1 MLKIDNKMEELFLSD
16 SVPKN
21 LTIDVEGELDTSL
34 IPAVNFYTGDIY
46 GNSESSL
53 DISKLPYRNGMPIYI
68 NNNPYDWKLENYQNK
83 NYYSYAKYVCVT
95 FDIYLTDTNPSDC
108 IYPDNGLFQI
118 YYLNKSGIQ
127 KLTSVVKDVTTARSK
142 GTAITVS
149 LKIDVNAENVD
160 YIKSIYFTNND
171 SSSRTTKNIVLHIS
185 KIQIRLTDSSTEEPS
200 YVKSVSANGIDID
213 SYISGDF
220 SITNSNLIQES
231 FSLTESLC
239 SRDNLKFGLCESA
252 HCEFEVVG
260 RGDKFIGKTVRPY
273 ITPITP
279 DNFDYSNI
287 NFSTED
293 FIGST
298 WWNTTNLRYYKTLNV
313 SVNNDY
319 LEHAKYVMFVTTI
332 LIGMTVTSG
341 TMPPKFYF
349 GLIVEDQNGN
359 SLSYVLNSNVAT
371 VTGSDRL
378 SMYNTNDFLYGVVS
392 DRKEVYITLP
402 TDLSFDSSRQGSK
415 ITKVTGIY
423 VAFADENGNYLTS
436 DFTVDDFRIYNGERA
451 LYFVDSINSPVIHYD
466 KSLMI
471 SDKIPELMKGIPL
484 GVFKISEVKKNN
496 TQDIIKKSITAYDG
510 LDILDQDVGDWLT
523 KYMWIWDTGNTRA
536 STSPYFTR
544 LGVEYTRQL
553 FPTLINLFKRLNIL
567 SDSDFIESSM
577 LSGSDIDVPH
587 TSRNFQYNFFW
598 ANDWDDNSAVGS
610 GTIGF
615 ESYYS
620 LSASISEPILIKVD
634 LTPFDNLSDAELFG
648 KYALAGMEEIFG
660 ESAGYPGICSSSSVL
675 VEITYNNGRIDKILA
690 DSGDYVYIN
699 KDIDS
704 LRVYTSS
711 GIGIIY
717 RSSSDGTIY
726 AFENDNLQ
734 TLVSHIKISYYE
746 VPDILK
752 GLVNAHTKLVYYNYG
767 TREIGSFSSS
777 VSGKDVVRS
786 LLEVNGCF
794 FHMNRYGKPEIIYA
808 SKAGLY
814 PSEKLYPRE
823 DLYPRGMNGPLLSMN
838 RYISMECD
846 DYVVENYGKI
856 QIKTQSRVKN
866 GESICSY
873 EYIGNPDGKNTYIIE
888 DNIFYCAEGTV
899 YEYGSQPEVDEM
911 LKNLFDKISNL
922 TYTPHTTKLRGL
934 PFMEC
939 GDRVN
944 LVTKTGGIESF
955 IFRRTLKG
963 IHALMDTYEASG
975 DEYNEALNTFDY
987 KVYTPT

>member
-21 LTIDVEGELDTSL
+21 LTIEIEGEVDSEKLSSL
-34 IPAVNFYTGDIY
+34 NFYTGNVYNGINTAYYANGDNY
-46 GNSESSL
+46 GSGGLLSVNNGNSDYEL
-53 DISKLPYRNGMPIYI
+53 SK
-68 NNNPYDWKLENYQNK
+68 YQNK
-83 NYYSYAKYVCVT
+83 DYYKYSRYIYVS
-95 FDIYLTDTNPSDC
+95 FDFYLSATPGSTDYVFPTHADFYLIYYDKGGTSHSTTEITIPLSDC
-108 IYPDNGLFQI
+108 IGYEHKKNI
-118 YYLNKSGIQ
+118 
-127 KLTSVVKDVTTARSK
+127 KLA
-142 GTAITVS
+142 
-149 LKIDVNAENVD
+149 LKADNVD
-160 YIKSIYFTNND
+160 YIYAISMINKDTSKRQLKSVYANTQNY
-171 SSSRTTKNIVLHIS
+171 
-185 KIQIRLTDSSTEEPS
+185 QIRLFQSETSVFD
-200 YVKSVSANGIDID
+200 YVLPANYLGINIPKYLGNISAD
-213 SYISGDF
+213 
-220 SITNSNLIQES
+220 ITNDNIIQES

-239 SRDNLKFGLCESA
+239 SQDNLKFGLCESA

-260 RGDKFIGKTVRPY
+260 RGDKFIGKTIRPY

-293 FIGST
+293 FSGST
-298 WWNTTNLRYYKTLNV
+298 GWNTTNLRYYKDMDV

-319 LEHAKYVMFVTTI
+319 LEHAKYVMFVTSI
-332 LIGMTVTSG
+332 RIGMTVTSG

-349 GLIVEDQNGN
+349 GLVVKDQNGN
-359 SLSYVLNSNVAT
+359 SLSYVLNSSVAN

-378 SMYNTNDFLYGVVS
+378 SMYNTNDFLDGVVS
-392 DRKEVYITLP
+392 GRQEVYITLP
-402 TDLSFDSSRQGSK
+402 TDLSFDSSRKGSK

-451 LYFVDSINSPVIHYD
+451 LYFVESINSPVIHYD

-471 SDKIPELMKGIPL
+471 SDKIPEMMKGIPL

-496 TQDIIKKSITAYDG
+496 TQDIIKKSITAYDNMS
-510 LDILDQDVGDWLT
+510 ILEQNVGDWLT
-523 KYMWIWDTGNTRA
+523 KYMWVWDTANKVHTGGSSFNR
-536 STSPYFTR
+536 F
-544 LGVEYTRQL
+544 GVEYARQL
-553 FPTLINLFKRLNIL
+553 FPTLSNLMKQLNIL
-567 SDSDFIESSM
+567 TDDDFTFSFNTNDVDVEPANYNYGYNYLWGDFGDSPN
-577 LSGSDIDVPH
+577 G
-587 TSRNFQYNFFW
+587 R
-598 ANDWDDNSAVGS
+598 
-610 GTIGF
+610 GTIGILWAF
-615 ESYYS
+615 TG
-620 LSASISEPILIKVD
+620 SASFSEDKLLKVT
-634 LTPFDNLSDAELFG
+634 LTPYGNMTDEELFG
-648 KYALAGMEEIFG
+648 KFAYSDMADYWGKNYHGFPSCA
-660 ESAGYPGICSSSSVL
+660 SVFVIL
-675 VEITYNNGRIDKILA
+675 HNEDGTDTKILA
-690 DSGDYVYIN
+690 DSGDYIYISTKVTQYEVYYSAGIASIN
-699 KDIDS
+699 PGGDIIAVGAS
-704 LRVYTSS
+704 NRMLTTHVN
-711 GIGIIY
+711 
-717 RSSSDGTIY
+717 
-726 AFENDNLQ
+726 A
-734 TLVSHIKISYYE
+734 KIYE
-746 VPDILK
+746 VPEILK
-752 GLVNAHTKLVYYNYG
+752 GLVNAHLRLVYYNYG
-767 TREIGSFSSS
+767 TQELGSFDSSI
-777 VSGKDVVRS
+777 SGRDVLRS

-823 DLYPRGMNGPLLSMN
+823 DLYPRGMNGPLLSMS

-963 IHALMDTYEASG
+963 IHALMDTYEAEG

>member
-1 MLKIDNKMEELFLSD
+1 MLKVDNKMEELFLSD

-34 IPAVNFYTGDIY
+34 IPSVNFYTGDIY
-46 GNSESSL
+46 GNSECTT
-53 DISKLPYRNGMPIYI
+53 DISNLQYNYGTII
-68 NNNPYDWKLENYQNK
+68 GVNNNPYSKKLKDYQNK
-83 NYYSYAKYVCVT
+83 NYYSYAKYACVT

-108 IYPDNGLFQI
+108 VYPD
-118 YYLNKSGIQ
+118 
-127 KLTSVVKDVTTARSK
+127 KLAFVVFYKKKDGYSRGVSVVTDVTTARSK
-142 GTAITVS
+142 GTAITVA
-149 LKIDVNAENVD
+149 LKIDVNAENGLD
-160 YIKSIYFTNND
+160 YIEEFNITNND
-171 SSSRTTKNIVLHIS
+171 SSSNVTKNIIIHIS
-185 KIQIRLTDSSTEEPS
+185 KIQIRLTDSLTEEPS

-239 SRDNLKFGLCESA
+239 SQDNLKFGLCESA

-293 FIGST
+293 FSGAT
-298 WWNTTNLRYYKTLNV
+298 WWNTTNLRYYKKMNV

-319 LEHAKYVMFVTTI
+319 LEHAKYVMFVATI
-332 LIGMTVTSG
+332 LIGMTVKSG

-349 GLIVEDQNGN
+349 GLTVEDQNGN
-359 SLSYVLNSNVAT
+359 SLSYVLNSSVAT

-378 SMYNTNDFLYGVVS
+378 SMYNTNDFLDGVVS
-392 DRKEVYITLP
+392 DRQEVYITLP

-423 VAFADENGNYLTS
+423 VAFADENGNYLTN

-496 TQDIIKKSITAYDG
+496 TQDIIKKSITAYDNMS
-510 LDILDQDVGDWLT
+510 ILEQNVGDWLT
-523 KYMWIWDTGNTRA
+523 KYMWVWDTANKVHTGGSGFNR
-536 STSPYFTR
+536 F
-544 LGVEYTRQL
+544 GVEYARQL
-553 FPTLINLFKRLNIL
+553 FPTLSNLMKQLNIL
-567 SDSDFIESSM
+567 TDDDFVFSFNVSDVDVEPANYNYGYNYLWGDF
-577 LSGSDIDVPH
+577 GDNPH
-587 TSRNFQYNFFW
+587 
-598 ANDWDDNSAVGS
+598 GK
-610 GTIGF
+610 GTIGILLA
-615 ESYYS
+615 STN
-620 LSASISEPILIKVD
+620 SASFSEDKLLKVT
-634 LTPFDNLSDAELFG
+634 LTPYGNMTDEELFG
-648 KYALAGMEEIFG
+648 KFAFSDMADYWGKNYHGFPSCA
-660 ESAGYPGICSSSSVL
+660 SVFVIL
-675 VEITYNNGRIDKILA
+675 HNEDGTDTKVLA
-690 DSGDYVYIN
+690 DSGDYIYISTKVTQYEVYYSAGIASIN
-699 KDIDS
+699 PGDDIIAA
-704 LRVYTSS
+704 
-711 GIGIIY
+711 G
-717 RSSSDGTIY
+717 SSSRMLTTHVN
-726 AFENDNLQ
+726 A
-734 TLVSHIKISYYE
+734 KIYE
-746 VPDILK
+746 VPDILSE
-752 GLVNAHTKLVYYNYG
+752 LVNAHLRLVYYNYG
-767 TREIGSFSSS
+767 TQELGSFNSS
-777 VSGKDVVRS
+777 VSGRDVLRS

-873 EYIGNPDGKNTYIIE
+873 EYIGNPEGKNTYIIE

-944 LVTKTGGIESF
+944 LITKTGGIESF

>member
-1 MLKIDNKMEELFLSD
+1 MLKVDNKMEELFLSD

-34 IPAVNFYTGDIY
+34 IPSVNFYTGDIY
-46 GNSESSL
+46 GNSECTT
-53 DISKLPYRNGMPIYI
+53 DISNLQYNYGTII
-68 NNNPYDWKLENYQNK
+68 GVNNNPYSKKLKDYQNK
-83 NYYSYAKYVCVT
+83 NYYSYAKYACVT

-108 IYPDNGLFQI
+108 VYPD
-118 YYLNKSGIQ
+118 
-127 KLTSVVKDVTTARSK
+127 KLAFVVFYKKKDGYSRGVSVVTDVTTARSK
-142 GTAITVS
+142 GTAITVA
-149 LKIDVNAENVD
+149 LKIDVNAENGLD
-160 YIKSIYFTNND
+160 YIEEFNITNND
-171 SSSRTTKNIVLHIS
+171 SSSNVTKNIIIHIS
-185 KIQIRLTDSSTEEPS
+185 KIQIRLTDSLTEEPS

-239 SRDNLKFGLCESA
+239 SQDNLKFGLCESA

-293 FIGST
+293 FSGAT
-298 WWNTTNLRYYKTLNV
+298 WWNTTNLRYYKKMNV

-319 LEHAKYVMFVTTI
+319 LEHAKYVMFVATI
-332 LIGMTVTSG
+332 LIGMTVKSG

-349 GLIVEDQNGN
+349 GLTVEDQNGN
-359 SLSYVLNSNVAT
+359 SLSYVLNSSVAT

-378 SMYNTNDFLYGVVS
+378 SMYNTNDFLDGVVS
-392 DRKEVYITLP
+392 DRQEVYITLP
-402 TDLSFDSSRQGSK
+402 TDLSFDSSRKGSK

-423 VAFADENGNYLTS
+423 VAFADENGNYLTN

-496 TQDIIKKSITAYDG
+496 TQDIIKKSITAYDNMS
-510 LDILDQDVGDWLT
+510 ILEQNVGDWLT
-523 KYMWIWDTGNTRA
+523 KYMWVWDTANKVHTEGSGFNR
-536 STSPYFTR
+536 F
-544 LGVEYTRQL
+544 GVEYARQL
-553 FPTLINLFKRLNIL
+553 FPTLSNLMKQLNIL
-567 SDSDFIESSM
+567 TDDDFVFSFNVSDVDVEPANYNYGYNYLWGDF
-577 LSGSDIDVPH
+577 GDNPH
-587 TSRNFQYNFFW
+587 
-598 ANDWDDNSAVGS
+598 GK
-610 GTIGF
+610 GTIGILLA
-615 ESYYS
+615 STN
-620 LSASISEPILIKVD
+620 SASFSEDKLLKVT
-634 LTPFDNLSDAELFG
+634 LTPYGNMTDEELFG
-648 KYALAGMEEIFG
+648 KFAFSDMADYWGKNYHGFPSCA
-660 ESAGYPGICSSSSVL
+660 SVFVIL
-675 VEITYNNGRIDKILA
+675 HNEDGTDTKVLA
-690 DSGDYVYIN
+690 DSGDYIYISTKVTQYEVYYSAGIASIN
-699 KDIDS
+699 PGGDIIA
-704 LRVYTSS
+704 VGFSS
-711 GIGIIY
+711 KML
-717 RSSSDGTIY
+717 TTHVN
-726 AFENDNLQ
+726 A
-734 TLVSHIKISYYE
+734 KIYE
-746 VPDILK
+746 VPEILK
-752 GLVNAHTKLVYYNYG
+752 ELVNAHLRLVYYNYG
-767 TREIGSFSSS
+767 TQELGSFNSS
-777 VSGKDVVRS
+777 VSGRDVLRS

-963 IHALMDTYEASG
+963 IHALMDTYEAEG

>member
-1 MLKIDNKMEELFLSD
+1 MLKVDNKMEELFLSD

-34 IPAVNFYTGDIY
+34 IPSVNFYTGDIY
-46 GNSESSL
+46 GNSECTT
-53 DISKLPYRNGMPIYI
+53 DISNLQYNYGTII
-68 NNNPYDWKLENYQNK
+68 GVNNNPYSKKLKDYQNK
-83 NYYSYAKYVCVT
+83 NYYSYAKYACVT

-108 IYPDNGLFQI
+108 VYPD
-118 YYLNKSGIQ
+118 
-127 KLTSVVKDVTTARSK
+127 KLAFVVFYKKKDGYSRGVSVVTDVTTARSK
-142 GTAITVS
+142 GTAITVA
-149 LKIDVNAENVD
+149 LKIDVNAENGLD
-160 YIKSIYFTNND
+160 YIEEFNITNND
-171 SSSRTTKNIVLHIS
+171 SSSNVTKNIIIHIS
-185 KIQIRLTDSSTEEPS
+185 KIQIRLTDSLTEEPS

-239 SRDNLKFGLCESA
+239 SQDNLKFGLCESA

-293 FIGST
+293 FSGAT
-298 WWNTTNLRYYKTLNV
+298 WWNTTNLRYYKKMNV

-319 LEHAKYVMFVTTI
+319 LEHAKYVMFVAKI

-349 GLIVEDQNGN
+349 GLTVEDQNGN
-359 SLSYVLNSNVAT
+359 SLSYVLNSSVAT

-378 SMYNTNDFLYGVVS
+378 SMYNTNDFLDGVVS
-392 DRKEVYITLP
+392 DRQEVYITLP
-402 TDLSFDSSRQGSK
+402 TDLSFDSSRKGSK

-423 VAFADENGNYLTS
+423 VAFADENGNYLTN

-451 LYFVDSINSPVIHYD
+451 LYFVESINSPVIHYD

-471 SDKIPELMKGIPL
+471 SDKIPEMMKGIPL

-496 TQDIIKKSITAYDG
+496 TQDIIKKSITAYDNMS
-510 LDILDQDVGDWLT
+510 ILEQNVGDWLT
-523 KYMWIWDTGNTRA
+523 KYMWVWDTANKVHTGGSSFNR
-536 STSPYFTR
+536 F
-544 LGVEYTRQL
+544 GVEYARQL
-553 FPTLINLFKRLNIL
+553 FPTLSNLMKQLNIL
-567 SDSDFIESSM
+567 TDDDFVFSFNVSDVDVEPANYNYGYNYLWGDF
-577 LSGSDIDVPH
+577 GDNPH
-587 TSRNFQYNFFW
+587 
-598 ANDWDDNSAVGS
+598 GK
-610 GTIGF
+610 GTIGVLLA
-615 ESYYS
+615 STN
-620 LSASISEPILIKVD
+620 SASFSEDKLLKVT
-634 LTPFDNLSDAELFG
+634 LTPYGNMTDEELFG
-648 KYALAGMEEIFG
+648 KFAFSDMADYWGKNYHGFPSCA
-660 ESAGYPGICSSSSVL
+660 SVFVIL
-675 VEITYNNGRIDKILA
+675 HNEDGTDTKILA
-690 DSGDYVYIN
+690 DSGDYIYISTKVTQYEVYYSAGIASIN
-699 KDIDS
+699 PSTSGDIIA
-704 LRVYTSS
+704 S
-711 GIGIIY
+711 GFSN
-717 RSSSDGTIY
+717 RMLTTHVN
-726 AFENDNLQ
+726 A
-734 TLVSHIKISYYE
+734 KIYE
-746 VPDILK
+746 VPEILK
-752 GLVNAHTKLVYYNYG
+752 GLVNAHLRLVYYNYG
-767 TREIGSFSSS
+767 TQELGSFDSSI
-777 VSGKDVVRS
+777 SGRDVLRS

-823 DLYPRGMNGPLLSMN
+823 DLYPRGMNGPLLSMS

-963 IHALMDTYEASG
+963 IHALMDTYEAEG

>member
-21 LTIDVEGELDTSL
+21 LTIEIEGEDELKL
-34 IPAVNFYTGDIY
+34 EKIKNLNLYFGDIR
-46 GNSESSL
+46 GNAEAISLVTNLPPKKGSGFIINNTPEAYNVYDYHNVKYFNHFKYIYVSFDAYISQQAGTKLASDLSFYMALRLLNLNDGSIAGHIFASNRVYFNPDDIVGVDWEKYKTFKFRQKL
-53 DISKLPYRNGMPIYI
+53 DISGYEFLGISKVGVFGGSITSDTFTVHLRNMQVRLQDNEVDLPYIAPQGN
-68 NNNPYDWKLENYQNK
+68 
-83 NYYSYAKYVCVT
+83 
-95 FDIYLTDTNPSDC
+95 
-108 IYPDNGLFQI
+108 
-118 YYLNKSGIQ
+118 
-127 KLTSVVKDVTTARSK
+127 
-142 GTAITVS
+142 
-149 LKIDVNAENVD
+149 
-160 YIKSIYFTNND
+160 
-171 SSSRTTKNIVLHIS
+171 SS
-185 KIQIRLTDSSTEEPS
+185 E
-200 YVKSVSANGIDID
+200 DID
-213 SYISGDF
+213 KLIISIPD
-220 SITNSNLIQES
+220 IKNEDLIQES

-239 SRDNLKFGLCESA
+239 SQENLKFGLCESA

-260 RGDKFIGKTVRPY
+260 RGDKFIGKTVKPY

-293 FIGST
+293 FSGAT

-319 LEHAKYVMFVTTI
+319 LEHAKYVMFVATI

-341 TMPPKFYF
+341 TIPPKFYF
-349 GLIVEDQNGN
+349 GLTVEDQNGN
-359 SLSYVLNSNVAT
+359 SLSYVLNSSVAT

-378 SMYNTNDFLYGVVS
+378 SMYNTNDFLDGVVS
-392 DRKEVYITLP
+392 DRQEVYITLP
-402 TDLSFDSSRQGSK
+402 TDLSFDSSRKGSK

-484 GVFKISEVKKNN
+484 GVFKVSEVKKNN
-496 TQDIIKKSITAYDG
+496 TQDIIKKSITAYDNMS
-510 LDILDQDVGDWLT
+510 ILDQDVGDWLT
-523 KYMWIWDTGNTRA
+523 KYMWITDTANKA
-536 STSPYFTR
+536 CSDSPHFTKF
-544 LGVEYTRQL
+544 GVEYVRQL
-553 FPTLINLFKRLNIL
+553 FPTFANIMKRIGVISDTDFNLIWEFSN
-567 SDSDFIESSM
+567 
-577 LSGSDIDVPH
+577 IDVPAENYDYGYNYIWKDYPSGM
-587 TSRNFQYNFFW
+587 TSKYSVGLLFG
-598 ANDWDDNSAVGS
+598 ASVSAG
-610 GTIGF
+610 
-615 ESYYS
+615 YS
-620 LSASISEPILIKVD
+620 TDRLLKVE
-634 LTPFDNLSDAELFG
+634 LTPVGGRTDEELFG
-648 KYALAGMEEIFG
+648 MYASG
-660 ESAGYPGICSSSSVL
+660 EMLTDWGANYHGFPSCASVFIIMTDSKGYEHKV
-675 VEITYNNGRIDKILA
+675 LA
-690 DSGDYVYIN
+690 DSGDYVFVST
-699 KDIDS
+699 DIQNIEIYYSAGICVTNAQSPLIAAGDS
-704 LRVYTSS
+704 SKMLT
-711 GIGIIY
+711 
-717 RSSSDGTIY
+717 
-726 AFENDNLQ
+726 AHF
-734 TLVSHIKISYYE
+734 KASYYE
-746 VPDILK
+746 LPELFS
-752 GLVNAHTKLVYYNYG
+752 GLVNAHQRLVYYNYG
-767 TREIGSFSSS
+767 TQELGSFSSS
-777 VSGKDVVRS
+777 VSARDVVRS

>member
-1 MLKIDNKMEELFLSD
+1 MLKVDNKMEELFLSD

-34 IPAVNFYTGDIY
+34 IPSVNFYTGDIY
-46 GNSESSL
+46 GNSECTT
-53 DISKLPYRNGMPIYI
+53 DISNLQYNYGTII
-68 NNNPYDWKLENYQNK
+68 GVNNNPYSKKLKDYQNK
-83 NYYSYAKYVCVT
+83 NYYSYAKYACVT

-108 IYPDNGLFQI
+108 VYPD
-118 YYLNKSGIQ
+118 
-127 KLTSVVKDVTTARSK
+127 KLAFVVFYKKKDGYSRGVSVVTDVTTARSK
-142 GTAITVS
+142 GTAITVA
-149 LKIDVNAENVD
+149 LKIDVNAENGLD
-160 YIKSIYFTNND
+160 YIEEFNITNND
-171 SSSRTTKNIVLHIS
+171 SSSNVTKNIIIHIS
-185 KIQIRLTDSSTEEPS
+185 KIQIRLTDSLTEEPS

-239 SRDNLKFGLCESA
+239 SQDNLKFGLCESA

-293 FIGST
+293 FSGAT
-298 WWNTTNLRYYKTLNV
+298 WWNTTNLRYYKKMNV

-319 LEHAKYVMFVTTI
+319 LEHAKYVMFVATI
-332 LIGMTVTSG
+332 LIGMTVKSG

-349 GLIVEDQNGN
+349 GLTVEDQNGN
-359 SLSYVLNSNVAT
+359 SLSYVLNSSVAT

-378 SMYNTNDFLYGVVS
+378 SMYNTNDFLDGVVS
-392 DRKEVYITLP
+392 DRQEVYITLP

-423 VAFADENGNYLTS
+423 VAFADENGNYLTN

-496 TQDIIKKSITAYDG
+496 TQDIIKKSITAYDNMS
-510 LDILDQDVGDWLT
+510 ILEQNVGDWLT
-523 KYMWIWDTGNTRA
+523 KYMWVWDTANKVHTEGSGFNR
-536 STSPYFTR
+536 F
-544 LGVEYTRQL
+544 GVEYARQL
-553 FPTLINLFKRLNIL
+553 FPTLSNLMKQLNIL
-567 SDSDFIESSM
+567 TDDDFVFSFNVSDVDVEPANYNYGYNYLWGDF
-577 LSGSDIDVPH
+577 GDNPH
-587 TSRNFQYNFFW
+587 
-598 ANDWDDNSAVGS
+598 GK
-610 GTIGF
+610 GTIGILLA
-615 ESYYS
+615 STN
-620 LSASISEPILIKVD
+620 SASFSEDKLLKVT
-634 LTPFDNLSDAELFG
+634 LTPYGNMTDEELFG
-648 KYALAGMEEIFG
+648 KFAFSDMADYWGKNYHGFPSCA
-660 ESAGYPGICSSSSVL
+660 SVFVIL
-675 VEITYNNGRIDKILA
+675 HNEDGTDTKVLA
-690 DSGDYVYIN
+690 DSGDYIYISTKVTQYEVYYSAGIASIN
-699 KDIDS
+699 PGDDIIAA
-704 LRVYTSS
+704 
-711 GIGIIY
+711 G
-717 RSSSDGTIY
+717 SSSRMLTTHVN
-726 AFENDNLQ
+726 A
-734 TLVSHIKISYYE
+734 KIYE
-746 VPDILK
+746 VPEILK
-752 GLVNAHTKLVYYNYG
+752 ELVNAHLRLVYYNYG
-767 TREIGSFSSS
+767 TQELGSFNSS
-777 VSGKDVVRS
+777 VSGRDVLRS

-873 EYIGNPDGKNTYIIE
+873 EYIGNPEGKNTYIIE

-944 LVTKTGGIESF
+944 LITKTGGIESF

>member
-1 MLKIDNKMEELFLSD
+1 MLKVDNKMEELFLSD

-83 NYYSYAKYVCVT
+83 NYYSYGKYVCVT

-149 LKIDVNAENVD
+149 LKIDVNAENID

-200 YVKSVSANGIDID
+200 YVKSVSVDSVDID
-213 SYISGDF
+213 GYINGDF

-239 SRDNLKFGLCESA
+239 SQDNLKFGLCESA

-260 RGDKFIGKTVRPY
+260 RGDKFIGKTVKPY

-293 FIGST
+293 FSGAT
-298 WWNTTNLRYYKTLNV
+298 WWNTTNLRYYKKMNV

-319 LEHAKYVMFVTTI
+319 LEHAKYVMFVATI

-349 GLIVEDQNGN
+349 GLTVEDQNGN
-359 SLSYVLNSNVAT
+359 SLSYVLNSSVAT

-378 SMYNTNDFLYGVVS
+378 SMYNTNDFLDGVVS
-392 DRKEVYITLP
+392 DRQEVYITLP
-402 TDLSFDSSRQGSK
+402 TDLSFDSSRKGSK

-496 TQDIIKKSITAYDG
+496 TQDIIKKSITAYDNMS
-510 LDILDQDVGDWLT
+510 ILEQNVGDWLT
-523 KYMWIWDTGNTRA
+523 KYMWVWDTANKVHTGGSSFNR
-536 STSPYFTR
+536 F
-544 LGVEYTRQL
+544 GVEYARQL
-553 FPTLINLFKRLNIL
+553 FPTLSNLMKQLNIL
-567 SDSDFIESSM
+567 TDDDFVFSFNVSDVDVEPANYNYGYNYLWGDF
-577 LSGSDIDVPH
+577 GDNPH
-587 TSRNFQYNFFW
+587 
-598 ANDWDDNSAVGS
+598 GK
-610 GTIGF
+610 GTIGILLA
-615 ESYYS
+615 STN
-620 LSASISEPILIKVD
+620 SASFSEDKLLKVT
-634 LTPFDNLSDAELFG
+634 LTPYGNMTDEELFG
-648 KYALAGMEEIFG
+648 KFAFSDMADYWGKNYHGFPSCA
-660 ESAGYPGICSSSSVL
+660 SVFVIL
-675 VEITYNNGRIDKILA
+675 HNENGTDTKILA
-690 DSGDYVYIN
+690 DSGDYIYISTKVTGYDVYYSAGIASIN
-699 KDIDS
+699 PGNDIMAAGFS
-704 LRVYTSS
+704 NRMLTTHVN
-711 GIGIIY
+711 
-717 RSSSDGTIY
+717 
-726 AFENDNLQ
+726 A
-734 TLVSHIKISYYE
+734 KIYE
-746 VPDILK
+746 VPAILK
-752 GLVNAHTKLVYYNYG
+752 GLVNAHLRLVYYNYG
-767 TREIGSFSSS
+767 TQELGSFDSSI
-777 VSGKDVVRS
+777 SGRDVLRS

-823 DLYPRGMNGPLLSMN
+823 DLYPRGMNGPLLSMS

-873 EYIGNPDGKNTYIIE
+873 EYIGNPEGKNTYIIE

-963 IHALMDTYEASG
+963 IHALMDTYEAEG

>member
-1 MLKIDNKMEELFLSD
+1 MLKVDNKMEELFLSD

-21 LTIDVEGELDTSL
+21 LTIEFEDEDELKL
-34 IPAVNFYTGDIY
+34 EKIKNLNLYFGDIRDNVEAIRPVTNLTPTSGSDFIINNTPKAY
-46 GNSESSL
+46 NVYDYHNVKYFNHFKYIYVSFDAYISQQAGTKLASDLSFYMSLRLLNLNDGSISGHIFASNRVYFNPDDIVGVDWEKYKTFKFRQKL
-53 DISKLPYRNGMPIYI
+53 DISGYEFLGISRVGVLGGSITSDTFTVHLRNMQVRLQDDNVDLPYIVPQGN
-68 NNNPYDWKLENYQNK
+68 
-83 NYYSYAKYVCVT
+83 
-95 FDIYLTDTNPSDC
+95 
-108 IYPDNGLFQI
+108 
-118 YYLNKSGIQ
+118 
-127 KLTSVVKDVTTARSK
+127 
-142 GTAITVS
+142 
-149 LKIDVNAENVD
+149 
-160 YIKSIYFTNND
+160 
-171 SSSRTTKNIVLHIS
+171 SS
-185 KIQIRLTDSSTEEPS
+185 E
-200 YVKSVSANGIDID
+200 DID
-213 SYISGDF
+213 KLIISIPD
-220 SITNSNLIQES
+220 IKNEDLIQES

-239 SRDNLKFGLCESA
+239 SQDNLKFGLCESA

-260 RGDKFIGKTVRPY
+260 RGDKFIGKTIRPY

-293 FIGST
+293 FSGST

-496 TQDIIKKSITAYDG
+496 TQDIIKKSITAYD
-510 LDILDQDVGDWLT
+510 DMSILEQNVGDWLT
-523 KYMWIWDTGNTRA
+523 KYMWIWDTANKVHTEGSGFNR
-536 STSPYFTR
+536 F
-544 LGVEYTRQL
+544 GVEYARQL
-553 FPTLINLFKRLNIL
+553 FPTLSNLMKKLNIL
-567 SDSDFIESSM
+567 TDDDFVFSSNVSDVDVEPANYNYGYNYLWGDF
-577 LSGSDIDVPH
+577 GDNPH
-587 TSRNFQYNFFW
+587 
-598 ANDWDDNSAVGS
+598 GK
-610 GTIGF
+610 GTIGILWAI
-615 ESYYS
+615 SS
-620 LSASISEPILIKVD
+620 SASFSEDKLLKVT
-634 LTPFDNLSDAELFG
+634 LTPYGNMTDEELFG
-648 KYALAGMEEIFG
+648 KFAYSDMADYWGKNYHGFPSCA
-660 ESAGYPGICSSSSVL
+660 SVFVIL
-675 VEITYNNGRIDKILA
+675 HNEDGTDTKVLA
-690 DSGDYVYIN
+690 DSGDYIYISTKVRSYEVYYSAGIAAIN
-699 KDIDS
+699 PGGDIIATGFS
-704 LRVYTSS
+704 NRMLTTHVN
-711 GIGIIY
+711 
-717 RSSSDGTIY
+717 
-726 AFENDNLQ
+726 A
-734 TLVSHIKISYYE
+734 KIYE
-746 VPDILK
+746 VPEILK
-752 GLVNAHTKLVYYNYG
+752 GLVNAHLRLVYYNYG
-767 TREIGSFSSS
+767 TQELGSFDSSI
-777 VSGKDVVRS
+777 SGRDVLRS

>member
-1 MLKIDNKMEELFLSD
+1 MLKVDNKMEELFLSD

-34 IPAVNFYTGDIY
+34 IPSVNFYTGDIY
-46 GNSESSL
+46 GNSECTT
-53 DISKLPYRNGMPIYI
+53 DISNLQYNYGTII
-68 NNNPYDWKLENYQNK
+68 GVNNNPYSKKLKDYQNK
-83 NYYSYAKYVCVT
+83 NYYSYAKYACVT

-108 IYPDNGLFQI
+108 VYPD
-118 YYLNKSGIQ
+118 
-127 KLTSVVKDVTTARSK
+127 KLAFVVFYKKKDGYSRGVSVVTDVTTARSK
-142 GTAITVS
+142 GTAITVA
-149 LKIDVNAENVD
+149 LKIDVNAENGLD
-160 YIKSIYFTNND
+160 YIEEFNITNND
-171 SSSRTTKNIVLHIS
+171 SSSNVTKNIIIHIS
-185 KIQIRLTDSSTEEPS
+185 KIQIRLTDSLTEEPS

-239 SRDNLKFGLCESA
+239 SQDNLKFGLCESA

-293 FIGST
+293 FSGAT
-298 WWNTTNLRYYKTLNV
+298 WWNTTNLRYYKKMNV

-319 LEHAKYVMFVTTI
+319 LEHAKYVMFVATI
-332 LIGMTVTSG
+332 LIGMTVKSG

-349 GLIVEDQNGN
+349 GLTVEDQNGN
-359 SLSYVLNSNVAT
+359 SLSYVLNSSVAT

-378 SMYNTNDFLYGVVS
+378 SMYNTNDFLDGVVS
-392 DRKEVYITLP
+392 DRQEVYITLP

-423 VAFADENGNYLTS
+423 VAFADENGNYLTN

-496 TQDIIKKSITAYDG
+496 TQDIIKKSITAYDNMS
-510 LDILDQDVGDWLT
+510 ILEQNVGDWLT
-523 KYMWIWDTGNTRA
+523 KYMWIWDTANKVHTEGSGFNR
-536 STSPYFTR
+536 F
-544 LGVEYTRQL
+544 GVEYARQL
-553 FPTLINLFKRLNIL
+553 FPTLSNLMKQLNIL
-567 SDSDFIESSM
+567 TDDDFVFSFNVSDVDVEPANYNYGYNYLWGDF
-577 LSGSDIDVPH
+577 GDNPH
-587 TSRNFQYNFFW
+587 
-598 ANDWDDNSAVGS
+598 GK
-610 GTIGF
+610 GTIGILLA
-615 ESYYS
+615 STN
-620 LSASISEPILIKVD
+620 SASFSEDKLLKVT
-634 LTPFDNLSDAELFG
+634 LTPYGNMTDEELFG
-648 KYALAGMEEIFG
+648 KFAFSDMADYWGKNYHGFPSCA
-660 ESAGYPGICSSSSVL
+660 SVFVIL
-675 VEITYNNGRIDKILA
+675 HNEDGTDTKVLA
-690 DSGDYVYIN
+690 DSGDYIYISTKVTQYEVYYSAGIASIN
-699 KDIDS
+699 PGDDIIAA
-704 LRVYTSS
+704 
-711 GIGIIY
+711 G
-717 RSSSDGTIY
+717 SSSRMLTTHVN
-726 AFENDNLQ
+726 A
-734 TLVSHIKISYYE
+734 KIYE
-746 VPDILK
+746 VPEILK
-752 GLVNAHTKLVYYNYG
+752 ELVNAHLRLVYYNYG
-767 TREIGSFSSS
+767 TQELGSFNSS
-777 VSGKDVVRS
+777 VSGRDVLRS

-944 LVTKTGGIESF
+944 LITKTGGIESF

>member
-1 MLKIDNKMEELFLSD
+1 MLKVDNKMEELFLSD

-34 IPAVNFYTGDIY
+34 IPSVNFYTGDIY
-46 GNSESSL
+46 GNSECTT
-53 DISKLPYRNGMPIYI
+53 DISNLQYNYGTII
-68 NNNPYDWKLENYQNK
+68 GVNNNPYSKKLKDYQNK
-83 NYYSYAKYVCVT
+83 NYYSYAKYACVT

-108 IYPDNGLFQI
+108 VYPD
-118 YYLNKSGIQ
+118 
-127 KLTSVVKDVTTARSK
+127 KLAFVVFYKKKDGYSRGVSVVTDVTTARSK
-142 GTAITVS
+142 GTAITVA
-149 LKIDVNAENVD
+149 LKIDVNAENGLD
-160 YIKSIYFTNND
+160 YIEEFNITNND
-171 SSSRTTKNIVLHIS
+171 SSSNVTKNIIIHIS
-185 KIQIRLTDSSTEEPS
+185 KIQIRLTDSLTEEPS

-239 SRDNLKFGLCESA
+239 SQDNLKFGLCESA

-293 FIGST
+293 FSGAT
-298 WWNTTNLRYYKTLNV
+298 WWNTTNLRYYKKMNV

-319 LEHAKYVMFVTTI
+319 LEHAKYVMFVATI
-332 LIGMTVTSG
+332 LIGMTVKSG

-349 GLIVEDQNGN
+349 GLTVEDQNGN
-359 SLSYVLNSNVAT
+359 SLSYVLNSRVAT

-378 SMYNTNDFLYGVVS
+378 SMYNTNDFLDGVVS

-402 TDLSFDSSRQGSK
+402 TDLSFDSSRKGSK

-423 VAFADENGNYLTS
+423 VAFADENGNYLTN

-496 TQDIIKKSITAYDG
+496 TQDIIKKSITAYDNMS
-510 LDILDQDVGDWLT
+510 ILEQNVGDWLT
-523 KYMWIWDTGNTRA
+523 KYMWIWDTANKVHTEGSGFNR
-536 STSPYFTR
+536 F
-544 LGVEYTRQL
+544 GVEYARQL
-553 FPTLINLFKRLNIL
+553 FPTLSNLMKQLNIL
-567 SDSDFIESSM
+567 TDDDFTFSFNVGDVDVEPANYDYGYNYLWGDFGDSPK
-577 LSGSDIDVPH
+577 GK
-587 TSRNFQYNFFW
+587 
-598 ANDWDDNSAVGS
+598 A
-610 GTIGF
+610 TIGILCA
-615 ESYYS
+615 STG
-620 LSASISEPILIKVD
+620 SASFSEYKLLQ
-634 LTPFDNLSDAELFG
+634 LTLTSYGNMTDEELFG
-648 KYALAGMEEIFG
+648 KFAYSDMTDYWGKNYHGFPSCA
-660 ESAGYPGICSSSSVL
+660 SVFVIL
-675 VEITYNNGRIDKILA
+675 HNEDGTDTKVLA
-690 DSGDYVYIN
+690 DSGDYIYISTKVTQYEVYYSAGIAAIN
-699 KDIDS
+699 PGGDIIA
-704 LRVYTSS
+704 TGFSS
-711 GIGIIY
+711 KMLTTHVNVGI
-717 RSSSDGTIY
+717 
-726 AFENDNLQ
+726 
-734 TLVSHIKISYYE
+734 YE
-746 VPDILK
+746 VPSILK
-752 GLVNAHTKLVYYNYG
+752 GLVNAHLRLVYYNYG
-767 TREIGSFSSS
+767 TQELGSFNSSI
-777 VSGKDVVRS
+777 SGRDVLRS

-873 EYIGNPDGKNTYIIE
+873 EYIGNPEGKNTYIIE

>member
-1 MLKIDNKMEELFLSD
+1 MLKVDNKMEELFLSD

-34 IPAVNFYTGDIY
+34 IPSVNFYTGDIY
-46 GNSESSL
+46 GNSECTT
-53 DISKLPYRNGMPIYI
+53 DISNLQYNYGTII
-68 NNNPYDWKLENYQNK
+68 GVNNNPYSKKLKDYQNK
-83 NYYSYAKYVCVT
+83 NYYSYAKYACVT

-108 IYPDNGLFQI
+108 VYPD
-118 YYLNKSGIQ
+118 
-127 KLTSVVKDVTTARSK
+127 KLAFVVFYKKKDGYSRGVSVVTDVTTARSK
-142 GTAITVS
+142 GTAITVA
-149 LKIDVNAENVD
+149 LKIDVNAENGLD
-160 YIKSIYFTNND
+160 YIEEFNITNND
-171 SSSRTTKNIVLHIS
+171 SSSNVTKNIIIHIS
-185 KIQIRLTDSSTEEPS
+185 KIQIRLTDSLTEEPS

-239 SRDNLKFGLCESA
+239 SQDNLKFGLCESA

-293 FIGST
+293 FSGAT
-298 WWNTTNLRYYKTLNV
+298 WWNTTNLRYYKKMNV

-319 LEHAKYVMFVTTI
+319 LEHAKYVMFVATI
-332 LIGMTVTSG
+332 LIGMTVKSG

-349 GLIVEDQNGN
+349 GLTVEDQNGN
-359 SLSYVLNSNVAT
+359 SLSYVLNSSVAT

-378 SMYNTNDFLYGVVS
+378 SMYNTNDFLDGVVS
-392 DRKEVYITLP
+392 DRQEVYITLP
-402 TDLSFDSSRQGSK
+402 TDLSFDSSRKGSK

-423 VAFADENGNYLTS
+423 VAFADENGNYLTN

-496 TQDIIKKSITAYDG
+496 TQDIIKKSITAYDNMS
-510 LDILDQDVGDWLT
+510 ILEQNVGDWLT
-523 KYMWIWDTGNTRA
+523 KYMWIWDTANKVHTEGSGFNR
-536 STSPYFTR
+536 F
-544 LGVEYTRQL
+544 GVEYARQL
-553 FPTLINLFKRLNIL
+553 FPTLSNLMKQLNIL
-567 SDSDFIESSM
+567 TDDDFVFSFNVSDVDVEPANYNYGYNYLWGDF
-577 LSGSDIDVPH
+577 GDNPH
-587 TSRNFQYNFFW
+587 
-598 ANDWDDNSAVGS
+598 GK
-610 GTIGF
+610 GTIGILLA
-615 ESYYS
+615 STN
-620 LSASISEPILIKVD
+620 SASFSEDKLLKVT
-634 LTPFDNLSDAELFG
+634 LTPYGNMTDEELFG
-648 KYALAGMEEIFG
+648 KFAYSDMADYWGKNYHGFPSCA
-660 ESAGYPGICSSSSVL
+660 SVFVIL
-675 VEITYNNGRIDKILA
+675 HNEDGTDTKILA
-690 DSGDYVYIN
+690 DSGDYIYISTKVTQYEVYYSAGIASIN
-699 KDIDS
+699 PGDDIIAA
-704 LRVYTSS
+704 
-711 GIGIIY
+711 G
-717 RSSSDGTIY
+717 SSSRMLTTHVN
-726 AFENDNLQ
+726 A
-734 TLVSHIKISYYE
+734 KIYE
-746 VPDILK
+746 VPDILS
-752 GLVNAHTKLVYYNYG
+752 GLVNAHLRLVYYNYG
-767 TREIGSFSSS
+767 TQELGSFDSSI
-777 VSGKDVVRS
+777 SGRDVLRS

-823 DLYPRGMNGPLLSMN
+823 DLYPRGMNGPLLSMS

-873 EYIGNPDGKNTYIIE
+873 EYIGNPEGKNTYIIE

>member
-1 MLKIDNKMEELFLSD
+1 MLKVDNKMEELFLSD

-34 IPAVNFYTGDIY
+34 IPSVNFYTGDIY
-46 GNSESSL
+46 GNSECTT
-53 DISKLPYRNGMPIYI
+53 DISNLQYNYGTII
-68 NNNPYDWKLENYQNK
+68 GVNNNPYSKKLKDYQNK
-83 NYYSYAKYVCVT
+83 NYYSYAKYACVT

-108 IYPDNGLFQI
+108 VYPD
-118 YYLNKSGIQ
+118 
-127 KLTSVVKDVTTARSK
+127 KLAFVVFYKKKDGYSRGVSVVTDVTTARSK
-142 GTAITVS
+142 GTAITVA
-149 LKIDVNAENVD
+149 LKIDVNAENGLD
-160 YIKSIYFTNND
+160 YIEEFNITNND
-171 SSSRTTKNIVLHIS
+171 SSSNVTKNIIIHIS
-185 KIQIRLTDSSTEEPS
+185 KIQIRLTDSLTEEPS

-239 SRDNLKFGLCESA
+239 SQDNLKFGLCESA

-293 FIGST
+293 FSGAT

-319 LEHAKYVMFVTTI
+319 LEHAKYVMFVATI
-332 LIGMTVTSG
+332 LIGMTVKSG

-349 GLIVEDQNGN
+349 GLTVEDQNGN
-359 SLSYVLNSNVAT
+359 SLSYVLNSSVAT

-378 SMYNTNDFLYGVVS
+378 SMYNTNDFLDGVVS
-392 DRKEVYITLP
+392 DRQEVYITLP

-423 VAFADENGNYLTS
+423 VAFADENGNYLTN

-496 TQDIIKKSITAYDG
+496 TQDIIKKSITAYDNMS
-510 LDILDQDVGDWLT
+510 ILEQNVGDWLT
-523 KYMWIWDTGNTRA
+523 KYMWVWDTANKVHTEGSGFNR
-536 STSPYFTR
+536 F
-544 LGVEYTRQL
+544 GVEYARQL
-553 FPTLINLFKRLNIL
+553 FPTLSNLMKQLNIL
-567 SDSDFIESSM
+567 TDDDFVFSFNVSDVDVEPANYNYGYNYLWGDF
-577 LSGSDIDVPH
+577 GDNPH
-587 TSRNFQYNFFW
+587 
-598 ANDWDDNSAVGS
+598 GK
-610 GTIGF
+610 GTIGILLA
-615 ESYYS
+615 STN
-620 LSASISEPILIKVD
+620 SASFSEDKLLKVT
-634 LTPFDNLSDAELFG
+634 LTPYGNMTDEELFG
-648 KYALAGMEEIFG
+648 KFAFSDMADYWGKNYHGFPSCA
-660 ESAGYPGICSSSSVL
+660 SVFVIL
-675 VEITYNNGRIDKILA
+675 HNEDGTDTKVLA
-690 DSGDYVYIN
+690 DSGDYIYISTKVTQYEVYYSAGIASIN
-699 KDIDS
+699 PGDDIIAA
-704 LRVYTSS
+704 
-711 GIGIIY
+711 G
-717 RSSSDGTIY
+717 SSSRMLTTHVN
-726 AFENDNLQ
+726 A
-734 TLVSHIKISYYE
+734 KIYE
-746 VPDILK
+746 VPEILK
-752 GLVNAHTKLVYYNYG
+752 ELVNAHLRLVYYNYG
-767 TREIGSFSSS
+767 TQELGSFDSSI
-777 VSGKDVVRS
+777 SGRDVLRS

-873 EYIGNPDGKNTYIIE
+873 EYIGNPEGKNTYIIE

-944 LVTKTGGIESF
+944 LITKTGGIESF

>member
-1 MLKIDNKMEELFLSD
+1 MLKVDNKMEELFLSD

-34 IPAVNFYTGDIY
+34 IPSVNFYTGDIY
-46 GNSESSL
+46 GNSECTT
-53 DISKLPYRNGMPIYI
+53 DISNLQYNYGTII
-68 NNNPYDWKLENYQNK
+68 GVNNNPYSKKLKDYQNK
-83 NYYSYAKYVCVT
+83 NYYSYAKYACVT

-108 IYPDNGLFQI
+108 VYPD
-118 YYLNKSGIQ
+118 
-127 KLTSVVKDVTTARSK
+127 KLAFVVFYKKKDGYSRGVSVVTDVTTARSK
-142 GTAITVS
+142 GTAITVA
-149 LKIDVNAENVD
+149 LKIDVNAENGLD
-160 YIKSIYFTNND
+160 YIEEFNITNND
-171 SSSRTTKNIVLHIS
+171 SSSNVTKNIIIHIS
-185 KIQIRLTDSSTEEPS
+185 KIQIRLTDSLTEEPS

-239 SRDNLKFGLCESA
+239 SQDNLKFGLCESA

-293 FIGST
+293 FSGAT
-298 WWNTTNLRYYKTLNV
+298 WWNTTNLRYYKKMNV

-319 LEHAKYVMFVTTI
+319 LEHAKYVMFVATI
-332 LIGMTVTSG
+332 LIGMTVKSG

-349 GLIVEDQNGN
+349 GLTVEDQNGN
-359 SLSYVLNSNVAT
+359 SLSYVLNSSVAT

-378 SMYNTNDFLYGVVS
+378 SMYNTNDFLDGVVS
-392 DRKEVYITLP
+392 DRQEVYITLP

-423 VAFADENGNYLTS
+423 VAFADENGNYLTN

-496 TQDIIKKSITAYDG
+496 TQDIIKKSITAYDNMS
-510 LDILDQDVGDWLT
+510 ILEQNVGDWLT
-523 KYMWIWDTGNTRA
+523 KYMWVWDTANKVHTGGSGFNR
-536 STSPYFTR
+536 F
-544 LGVEYTRQL
+544 GVEYARQL
-553 FPTLINLFKRLNIL
+553 FPTLSNLMKQLNIL
-567 SDSDFIESSM
+567 TDDDFVFSFNVSDVDVEPANYNYGYNYLWGDF
-577 LSGSDIDVPH
+577 GDNPH
-587 TSRNFQYNFFW
+587 
-598 ANDWDDNSAVGS
+598 GK
-610 GTIGF
+610 GTIGILLA
-615 ESYYS
+615 STN
-620 LSASISEPILIKVD
+620 SASFSEDKLLKVT
-634 LTPFDNLSDAELFG
+634 LTPYGNMTDEELFG
-648 KYALAGMEEIFG
+648 KFAFSDMADYWGKNYHGFPSCA
-660 ESAGYPGICSSSSVL
+660 SVFVIL
-675 VEITYNNGRIDKILA
+675 HNEDGTDTKVLA
-690 DSGDYVYIN
+690 DSGDYIYISTKVTQYEVYYSAGIAVIN
-699 KDIDS
+699 PGDDIIAA
-704 LRVYTSS
+704 
-711 GIGIIY
+711 G
-717 RSSSDGTIY
+717 SSSRMLTTHVN
-726 AFENDNLQ
+726 A
-734 TLVSHIKISYYE
+734 KIYE
-746 VPDILK
+746 VPDILS
-752 GLVNAHTKLVYYNYG
+752 GLVNAHLRLVYYNYG
-767 TREIGSFSSS
+767 TQELGSFDSSI
-777 VSGKDVVRS
+777 SGRDVLRS

-873 EYIGNPDGKNTYIIE
+873 EYIGNPEGKNTYIIE
-888 DNIFYCAEGTV
+888 DNIFYCAEGNV

>member
-1 MLKIDNKMEELFLSD
+1 MLKVDNKMEELFLSD

-34 IPAVNFYTGDIY
+34 IPSVNFYTGDIY
-46 GNSESSL
+46 GNSECTT
-53 DISKLPYRNGMPIYI
+53 DISNLQYNYGTII
-68 NNNPYDWKLENYQNK
+68 GVNNNPYSKKLKDYQNK
-83 NYYSYAKYVCVT
+83 NYYSYAKYACVT

-108 IYPDNGLFQI
+108 VYPD
-118 YYLNKSGIQ
+118 
-127 KLTSVVKDVTTARSK
+127 KLAFVVFYKKKDGYSRGVSVVTDVTTARSK
-142 GTAITVS
+142 GTAITVA
-149 LKIDVNAENVD
+149 LKIDVNAENGLD
-160 YIKSIYFTNND
+160 YIEEFNITNND
-171 SSSRTTKNIVLHIS
+171 SSSNVTKNIIIHIS
-185 KIQIRLTDSSTEEPS
+185 KIQIRLTDSLTEEPS

-239 SRDNLKFGLCESA
+239 SQDNLKFGLCESA

-293 FIGST
+293 FSGAT
-298 WWNTTNLRYYKTLNV
+298 WWNTTNLRYYKKMNV

-319 LEHAKYVMFVTTI
+319 LEHAKYVMFVATI
-332 LIGMTVTSG
+332 LIGMTVKSG

-349 GLIVEDQNGN
+349 GLTVEDQNGN
-359 SLSYVLNSNVAT
+359 SLSYVLNSSVAT

-378 SMYNTNDFLYGVVS
+378 SMYNTNDFLDGVVS
-392 DRKEVYITLP
+392 DRQEVYITLP
-402 TDLSFDSSRQGSK
+402 TDLSFDSSRKGSK

-423 VAFADENGNYLTS
+423 VAFADENGNYLTN

-496 TQDIIKKSITAYDG
+496 TQDIIKKSITAYDNMS
-510 LDILDQDVGDWLT
+510 ILEQNVGDWLT
-523 KYMWIWDTGNTRA
+523 KYMWVWDTANKVHTGGSGFNR
-536 STSPYFTR
+536 F
-544 LGVEYTRQL
+544 GVEYARQL
-553 FPTLINLFKRLNIL
+553 FPTLSNLMKQLNIL
-567 SDSDFIESSM
+567 TDDDFVFSFNVSDVDVEPANYNYGYNYLWGDF
-577 LSGSDIDVPH
+577 GDNPH
-587 TSRNFQYNFFW
+587 
-598 ANDWDDNSAVGS
+598 GK
-610 GTIGF
+610 GTIGILLA
-615 ESYYS
+615 STN
-620 LSASISEPILIKVD
+620 SASFSEDKLLKVT
-634 LTPFDNLSDAELFG
+634 LTPYGNMTDEELFG
-648 KYALAGMEEIFG
+648 KFAFSDMADYWGKNYHGFPSCA
-660 ESAGYPGICSSSSVL
+660 SVFVIL
-675 VEITYNNGRIDKILA
+675 HNEDGTDTKVLA
-690 DSGDYVYIN
+690 DSGDYIYISTKVTQYEVYYSAGIASIN
-699 KDIDS
+699 PGDDIIAA
-704 LRVYTSS
+704 
-711 GIGIIY
+711 G
-717 RSSSDGTIY
+717 SSSRMLTTHVN
-726 AFENDNLQ
+726 A
-734 TLVSHIKISYYE
+734 KIYE
-746 VPDILK
+746 VPDILSE
-752 GLVNAHTKLVYYNYG
+752 LVNAHLRLVYYNYG
-767 TREIGSFSSS
+767 TQELGSFNSS
-777 VSGKDVVRS
+777 VSGRDVLRS

-944 LVTKTGGIESF
+944 LITKTGGIESF

>member
-1 MLKIDNKMEELFLSD
+1 MLKVDNKMEELFLSD

-34 IPAVNFYTGDIY
+34 IPSVNFYTGDIY
-46 GNSESSL
+46 GNSECTTN
-53 DISKLPYRNGMPIYI
+53 ISNLQYNYGTII
-68 NNNPYDWKLENYQNK
+68 GVNNNPYSKKLKDYQNK
-83 NYYSYAKYVCVT
+83 NYYSYAKYACVT

-108 IYPDNGLFQI
+108 VYPD
-118 YYLNKSGIQ
+118 
-127 KLTSVVKDVTTARSK
+127 KLAFVVFYKKKDGYSRGVTIVKDVTTARSK
-142 GTAITVS
+142 GTAITVA
-149 LKIDVNAENVD
+149 LKIDVNAENGLD
-160 YIKSIYFTNND
+160 YIEEFNITNND
-171 SSSRTTKNIVLHIS
+171 SSSNVTKNIVLHIS

-200 YVKSVSANGIDID
+200 YVKSVSVDSVDID
-213 SYISGDF
+213 GYINGDF

-239 SRDNLKFGLCESA
+239 SQDNLKFGLCESA

-260 RGDKFIGKTVRPY
+260 RGDKFIGKTVKPY

-293 FIGST
+293 FSGAT
-298 WWNTTNLRYYKTLNV
+298 WWNTTNLRYYKKMNV

-319 LEHAKYVMFVTTI
+319 LEHAKYVMFVAKI

-349 GLIVEDQNGN
+349 GLTVEDQNGN
-359 SLSYVLNSNVAT
+359 SLSYVLNSSVAT

-378 SMYNTNDFLYGVVS
+378 SMYNTNDFLDGVVS
-392 DRKEVYITLP
+392 DRQEVYITLP
-402 TDLSFDSSRQGSK
+402 TDLSFDSSRHGSK
-415 ITKVTGIY
+415 ITKVTGMY
-423 VAFADENGNYLTS
+423 VAFADENGNYLTN

-451 LYFVDSINSPVIHYD
+451 LYFVESINSPVIHYD

-496 TQDIIKKSITAYDG
+496 TQDIIKKSITAYDNMS
-510 LDILDQDVGDWLT
+510 ILEQNVGDWLT
-523 KYMWIWDTGNTRA
+523 KYMWVWDTANKVHTGGSSFNR
-536 STSPYFTR
+536 F
-544 LGVEYTRQL
+544 GVEYARQL
-553 FPTLINLFKRLNIL
+553 FPTLSNLMKQLNIL
-567 SDSDFIESSM
+567 TDDDFVFSFNVSDVDVEPANYNYGYNYLWGDF
-577 LSGSDIDVPH
+577 GDNPH
-587 TSRNFQYNFFW
+587 
-598 ANDWDDNSAVGS
+598 GK
-610 GTIGF
+610 GTIGILLA
-615 ESYYS
+615 STN
-620 LSASISEPILIKVD
+620 SASFSEDKLLKVT
-634 LTPFDNLSDAELFG
+634 LTPYGNMTDEELFG
-648 KYALAGMEEIFG
+648 KFAFSDMADYWGKNYHGFPSCA
-660 ESAGYPGICSSSSVL
+660 SVFVIL
-675 VEITYNNGRIDKILA
+675 HNENGTDTKILA
-690 DSGDYVYIN
+690 DSGDYIYISTKVTGYDVYYSAGIASIN
-699 KDIDS
+699 PGDDIMAAGFS
-704 LRVYTSS
+704 NRMLTTHVN
-711 GIGIIY
+711 
-717 RSSSDGTIY
+717 
-726 AFENDNLQ
+726 A
-734 TLVSHIKISYYE
+734 KIYE

-752 GLVNAHTKLVYYNYG
+752 GLVNAHLRLVYYNYG
-767 TREIGSFSSS
+767 TQELGSFDSSI
-777 VSGKDVVRS
+777 SGRDVLRS

-823 DLYPRGMNGPLLSMN
+823 DLYPRGMNGPLLSMS

-873 EYIGNPDGKNTYIIE
+873 EYVGNPEGKNTYIIE

-963 IHALMDTYEASG
+963 IHALMDTYEAEG

>member
-1 MLKIDNKMEELFLSD
+1 MLKVDNKMEELFLSD

-21 LTIDVEGELDTSL
+21 LTIEFEDEDELKL
-34 IPAVNFYTGDIY
+34 EKIKNLNLYFGDIRDNVEAIRPVTNLTPTSGSDFIINNTPKAY
-46 GNSESSL
+46 NVYDYHNVKYFNHFKYIYVSFDAYISQQAGTKLASDLSFYMSLRLLNLNDGSISGHIFASNRVYFNPDDIVGVDWEKYKTFKFRQKL
-53 DISKLPYRNGMPIYI
+53 DISGYEFLGISRVGVLGGSITSDTFTVHLRNMQVRLQDDNVDLPYIVPQGN
-68 NNNPYDWKLENYQNK
+68 
-83 NYYSYAKYVCVT
+83 
-95 FDIYLTDTNPSDC
+95 
-108 IYPDNGLFQI
+108 
-118 YYLNKSGIQ
+118 
-127 KLTSVVKDVTTARSK
+127 
-142 GTAITVS
+142 
-149 LKIDVNAENVD
+149 
-160 YIKSIYFTNND
+160 
-171 SSSRTTKNIVLHIS
+171 SS
-185 KIQIRLTDSSTEEPS
+185 E
-200 YVKSVSANGIDID
+200 DID
-213 SYISGDF
+213 KLIISIPD
-220 SITNSNLIQES
+220 IKNEDLIQES

-239 SRDNLKFGLCESA
+239 SQDNLKFGLCESA

-260 RGDKFIGKTVRPY
+260 RGDKFIGKTIRPY
-273 ITPITP
+273 I
-279 DNFDYSNI
+279 NI
-287 NFSTED
+287 AGE
-293 FIGST
+293 
-298 WWNTTNLRYYKTLNV
+298 
-313 SVNNDY
+313 
-319 LEHAKYVMFVTTI
+319 
-332 LIGMTVTSG
+332 
-341 TMPPKFYF
+341 PK
-349 GLIVEDQNGN
+349 QN
-359 SLSYVLNSNVAT
+359 
-371 VTGSDRL
+371 R
-378 SMYNTNDFLYGVVS
+378 
-392 DRKEVYITLP
+392 
-402 TDLSFDSSRQGSK
+402 
-415 ITKVTGIY
+415 
-423 VAFADENGNYLTS
+423 
-436 DFTVDDFRIYNGERA
+436 
-451 LYFVDSINSPVIHYD
+451 
-466 KSLMI
+466 
-471 SDKIPELMKGIPL
+471 IPL
-484 GVFKISEVKKNN
+484 GKFKISEVKKNN

-615 ESYYS
+615 ENYYS

-838 RYISMECD
+838 KYISMECD

-856 QIKTQSRVKN
+856 QIKTQGRVKN

-963 IHALMDTYEASG
+963 IHALMDTYEAEG

>member
-1 MLKIDNKMEELFLSD
+1 MLKVDNKMEELFLSD

-53 DISKLPYRNGMPIYI
+53 DISNLPYRNGMPIYI

-127 KLTSVVKDVTTARSK
+127 KLTSVVKDITTARSK

-200 YVKSVSANGIDID
+200 YVKSVSANSIDID

-239 SRDNLKFGLCESA
+239 SQDNLKFGLCESA

-260 RGDKFIGKTVRPY
+260 RGDKFIGKTVKPY

-293 FIGST
+293 FSGAT
-298 WWNTTNLRYYKTLNV
+298 WWNTTNLRYYKKMNV

-319 LEHAKYVMFVTTI
+319 LEHAKYVMFVATI

-341 TMPPKFYF
+341 TIPPKFYF
-349 GLIVEDQNGN
+349 GLTVEDQSGN
-359 SLSYVLNSNVAT
+359 SLSYVLNSSVAT

-392 DRKEVYITLP
+392 DRQEVYITLP

-415 ITKVTGIY
+415 ITKVTGMY
-423 VAFADENGNYLTS
+423 LAFADENGNYLTS

-496 TQDIIKKSITAYDG
+496 TQDIIKKSITAYDNMS
-510 LDILDQDVGDWLT
+510 ILEQNVGDWLT
-523 KYMWIWDTGNTRA
+523 KYMWIWDTANKVHTDGSSFNR
-536 STSPYFTR
+536 F
-544 LGVEYTRQL
+544 GVEYARQL
-553 FPTLINLFKRLNIL
+553 FPTLSNLMKQLNIL
-567 SDSDFIESSM
+567 TDDDFVFSFNVSDVDVEPANYNYGYNYLWGDF
-577 LSGSDIDVPH
+577 GDNPH
-587 TSRNFQYNFFW
+587 
-598 ANDWDDNSAVGS
+598 GK
-610 GTIGF
+610 GTIGILLA
-615 ESYYS
+615 STN
-620 LSASISEPILIKVD
+620 SASFSEDKLLKVT
-634 LTPFDNLSDAELFG
+634 LTPYGNMTDEELFG
-648 KYALAGMEEIFG
+648 KFAFNDMADYWGKNYHGFPSCA
-660 ESAGYPGICSSSSVL
+660 SVFVIL
-675 VEITYNNGRIDKILA
+675 HNENGTDTKILA
-690 DSGDYVYIN
+690 DSGDYIYISTKVTGYDVYYSAGIASIN
-699 KDIDS
+699 PSTSGDIMAAGFS
-704 LRVYTSS
+704 NRMLTTHVN
-711 GIGIIY
+711 
-717 RSSSDGTIY
+717 
-726 AFENDNLQ
+726 A
-734 TLVSHIKISYYE
+734 KIYE
-746 VPDILK
+746 VPEILK
-752 GLVNAHTKLVYYNYG
+752 GLVNAHLRLVYYNYG
-767 TREIGSFSSS
+767 TQELGSFDSSI
-777 VSGKDVVRS
+777 SGRDVLRS

>member
-1 MLKIDNKMEELFLSD
+1 MLKVDNKMEELFLSD

-34 IPAVNFYTGDIY
+34 IPSVNFYTGDIY
-46 GNSESSL
+46 GNSECTTN
-53 DISKLPYRNGMPIYI
+53 ISNLQYNYGTII
-68 NNNPYDWKLENYQNK
+68 GVNNNPYSKKLKDYQNK
-83 NYYSYAKYVCVT
+83 NYYSYAKYACVT

-108 IYPDNGLFQI
+108 VYPD
-118 YYLNKSGIQ
+118 
-127 KLTSVVKDVTTARSK
+127 KLAFVVFYKKKDGYSRGVTIVKDVTTARSK
-142 GTAITVS
+142 GTAITVA
-149 LKIDVNAENVD
+149 LKIDVNAENGLD
-160 YIKSIYFTNND
+160 YIEEFNITNND
-171 SSSRTTKNIVLHIS
+171 SSSNVTKNIVLHIS

-200 YVKSVSANGIDID
+200 YVKSVSVDNIDID
-213 SYISGDF
+213 GYINGDF

-239 SRDNLKFGLCESA
+239 SQDNLKFGLCESA

-293 FIGST
+293 FSGAT
-298 WWNTTNLRYYKTLNV
+298 WWNTTNLRYYKKMNV

-319 LEHAKYVMFVTTI
+319 LEHAKYVMFVAKI

-349 GLIVEDQNGN
+349 GLTVEDQNGN
-359 SLSYVLNSNVAT
+359 SLSYVLNSSVAT

-378 SMYNTNDFLYGVVS
+378 SMYNTNDFLDGVVS
-392 DRKEVYITLP
+392 DRQEVYITLP
-402 TDLSFDSSRQGSK
+402 TDLSFDSSRKGSK

-423 VAFADENGNYLTS
+423 VAFADENGNYLTN

-471 SDKIPELMKGIPL
+471 SDKIPEMMKGIPL

-496 TQDIIKKSITAYDG
+496 TQDIIKKSITAYDNMS
-510 LDILDQDVGDWLT
+510 ILEQNVGDWLT
-523 KYMWIWDTGNTRA
+523 KYMWVWDTANKVYTGGSSFNR
-536 STSPYFTR
+536 F
-544 LGVEYTRQL
+544 GVEYARQL
-553 FPTLINLFKRLNIL
+553 FPTLSNLMKQLNIL
-567 SDSDFIESSM
+567 TDDDFTFSFNT
-577 LSGSDIDVPH
+577 GDVDVEPANYNYGYNYLWGDFGDNPH
-587 TSRNFQYNFFW
+587 
-598 ANDWDDNSAVGS
+598 GK
-610 GTIGF
+610 GTIGILWAF
-615 ESYYS
+615 TG
-620 LSASISEPILIKVD
+620 SASFSEDKLLKVT
-634 LTPFDNLSDAELFG
+634 LTPYGNMTDEELFG
-648 KYALAGMEEIFG
+648 KFAFSDMADYWGKNYHGFPSCA
-660 ESAGYPGICSSSSVL
+660 SVFVIL
-675 VEITYNNGRIDKILA
+675 HNEDGTDTKILA
-690 DSGDYVYIN
+690 DSGDYIYISTKVTQYEVYYSAGIASIN
-699 KDIDS
+699 PGDDIMAAGFS
-704 LRVYTSS
+704 NRMLTTHVNA
-711 GIGIIY
+711 GI
-717 RSSSDGTIY
+717 
-726 AFENDNLQ
+726 
-734 TLVSHIKISYYE
+734 YE

-752 GLVNAHTKLVYYNYG
+752 GLVNAHLRLVYYNYG
-767 TREIGSFSSS
+767 TQELGSFNSS
-777 VSGKDVVRS
+777 VSGRDVLRS

-823 DLYPRGMNGPLLSMN
+823 DLYPRGMNGPLLSMS
-838 RYISMECD
+838 RYISMECA

-873 EYIGNPDGKNTYIIE
+873 EYIGNPEGKNTYIIE

-963 IHALMDTYEASG
+963 IHALMDTYEAEG